1 MCDSVGK
8 YTCGALATLEAR
20 DHNVGFRCRWPL
32 KLGGKDLKQKQDEPR
47 AQQWKIK
54 WVRIEWKMYS
64 LGPWPV
70 FISIDLPLL

>member
-8 YTCGALATLEAR
+8 YTCSALATLEAR

-64 LGPWPV
+64 LGPRPV